1 MVPYSRA
8 AGGAA
13 AEPAPTSW
21 PTVLA
26 SGWLFFFAHAL
37 FRSYGVLYLHLVRT
51 AGYTR
56 AAAALPIA
64 LITAASGVSCAL
76 CGVLSKRVPVIVSNL
91 CCCLVCA
98 AALCIAYF
106 LPTATG
112 LALAGIFYGLGLGP
126 IEWRSHILIKK
137 CFMKQRILAL
147 GVSATGVTLSGVVFP
162 WLLRH
167 LLSEYTTSGACL
179 LLGAITLNGCIGTLL
194 QKMAAPRTAT
204 ACRRGNLAAVAAATE
219 NGSVEMRVVRKRH
232 SVTFDGNPR
241 LMLPRKLSSKHDR
254 GSAPEGLNRTAGG
267 GSNGAAAAGYSYQ
280 KLRSVSSSNIPAE
293 KSDRT
298 PDDTSGDGGFGLQE
312 LADGGVLSQDSIYED
327 CQSDFDPCELEGL
340 PTFKRRRLLT
350 EGSETYLSCYS
361 VLDPSLYDVVETKDT
376 GEVTIHRRSVSS
388 ESIVIVPV
396 PARPQGP
403 WKERLW
409 ALFSPG
415 RTLLRN
421 GMFYI
426 CSVSFV
432 LLYGINVVYNSTI
445 LDFAVDKGVGVG
457 AAMALLSVFSLADLV
472 ARLGTSVLMNVEMG
486 SKKLLMIWLQASSGV
501 LLLATPYLVGYT
513 AALIA
518 AVLLGANMGSLSVLY
533 IILFE
538 DYIVLHLV
546 AWAFGVHGVAIGLI
560 ALLTVPL
567 LGYCRDALLSYDTLF
582 QVMGL
587 LCLLNVFF
595 WAFAEPFF
603 KKQRVSARKSQETS
617 RQM

>member
-8 AGGAA
+8 AAAGGGGGD
-13 AEPAPTSW
+13 PAPTSW

-51 AGYTR
+51 EHYTR
-56 AAAALPIA
+56 ASAALPIA
-64 LITAASGVSCAL
+64 LITAAAGVSCAL
-76 CGVLSKRVPVIVSNL
+76 CGLLSKRVPVIVSNL
-91 CCCLVCA
+91 CCCLVCG
-98 AALCIAYF
+98 AALCFAYL
-106 LPTATG
+106 LPTTTG

-126 IEWRSHILIKK
+126 IEWRSQILIKK

-147 GVSATGVTLSGVVFP
+147 GVSASGVTLAGIVFP
-162 WLLRH
+162 WLLQH
-167 LLSEYTTSGACL
+167 LLSEYCTSGACL

-194 QKMAAPRTAT
+194 QRMAAPRTAT
-204 ACRRGNLAAVAAATE
+204 SCRRGNLAAVAATE

-232 SVTFDGNPR
+232 SVTIDGNPR
-241 LMLPRKLSSKHDR
+241 LMLPRRLSSKCDH
-254 GSAPEGLNRTAGG
+254 GSAPEGLNRTAG

-293 KSDRT
+293 KGDRT
-298 PDDTSGDGGFGLQE
+298 PADTNGDGGFGLHE

-396 PARPQGP
+396 QAKPQGP
-403 WKERLW
+403 LKDRLW

-432 LLYGINVVYNSTI
+432 LLYAINVLYNSTI
-445 LDFAVDKGVGVG
+445 LDFAVDKGVSAG
-457 AAMALLSVFSLADLV
+457 AAMGLLSVFSLADLI
-472 ARLGTSVLMNVEMG
+472 ARLGTSMLMNAELG

-501 LLLATPYLVGYT
+501 LLLAAPYLVGYS
-513 AALIA
+513 AALSA
-518 AVLLGANMGSLSVLY
+518 AVLLGVNMGSLSVLY
-533 IILFE
+533 IVLFE
-538 DYIVLHLV
+538 DYIILHLV
-546 AWAFGVHGVAIGLI
+546 AWAFGVHGVAMGLV
-560 ALLTVPL
+560 ALMTVPL
-567 LGYCRDALLSYDTLF
+567 LGYCRDVLLSYDTLF
-582 QVMGL
+582 QVLGL

-603 KKQRVSARKSQETS
+603 KKRRVSARKSQEVS
-617 RQM
+617 REM

>member
-1 MVPYSRA
+1 MVSYSRA
-8 AGGAA
+8 AAAGGV

-51 AGYTR
+51 EDYTR
-56 AAAALPIA
+56 AAASLPIA
-64 LITAASGVSCAL
+64 LITAASGVSSAL

-91 CCCLVCA
+91 CCCLVCG

-106 LPTATG
+106 LPTTTG
-112 LALAGIFYGLGLGP
+112 LALAGIVYGLGLGP
-126 IEWRSHILIKK
+126 IEWRSQILIKK

-147 GVSATGVTLSGVVFP
+147 GVSATGVSLAGIVFP

-179 LLGAITLNGCIGTLL
+179 LLGAVTLNGCIGTLL
-194 QKMAAPRTAT
+194 QRMAAPRTAT
-204 ACRRGNLAAVAAATE
+204 ACRRGNLAAVAAAAE

-232 SVTFDGNPR
+232 SVTVDGNPR
-241 LMLPRKLSSKHDR
+241 LTLPPRLSSKRDR
-254 GSAPEGLNRTAGG
+254 GSAPEGLDRT
-267 GSNGAAAAGYSYQ
+267 GSNGAAARGYSYQ

-350 EGSETYLSCYS
+350 ENSETYLSCYS

-403 WKERLW
+403 LKDRLW

-426 CSVSFV
+426 CSLSFV
-432 LLYGINVVYNSTI
+432 LLYAINVVYNSTV

-457 AAMALLSVFSLADLV
+457 PAMGVLSVFSLADLI
-472 ARLGTSVLMNVEMG
+472 ARLGTSVLMNAEFG

-501 LLLATPYLVGYT
+501 LLLAAPYLVGYP
-513 AALIA
+513 AALITA
-518 AVLLGANMGSLSVLY
+518 LLLGANMGSLSVLY

-546 AWAFGVHGVAIGLI
+546 AWAFGMHGVAIGLI

-567 LGYCRDALLSYDTLF
+567 LSYCRDALLSYDTLF

-603 KKQRVSARKSQETS
+603 KKQRVSARKSQDTG

>member
-1 MVPYSRA
+1 MVSYSRA
-8 AGGAA
+8 AAAGGV

-51 AGYTR
+51 EDYTR
-56 AAAALPIA
+56 AAASLPIA
-64 LITAASGVSCAL
+64 LITAASGVSSAL

-91 CCCLVCA
+91 CCCLVCG

-106 LPTATG
+106 LPTTTG
-112 LALAGIFYGLGLGP
+112 LALAGIVYGLGLGP
-126 IEWRSHILIKK
+126 IEWRSQILIKK

-147 GVSATGVTLSGVVFP
+147 GVSATGVSLAGIVFP

-179 LLGAITLNGCIGTLL
+179 LLGAVTLNGCIGTLL
-194 QKMAAPRTAT
+194 QRMAAPRTAT
-204 ACRRGNLAAVAAATE
+204 ACRRGNLAAVAAAAE

-232 SVTFDGNPR
+232 SVTVDGNPR
-241 LMLPRKLSSKHDR
+241 LTLPPRLSSKRDR
-254 GSAPEGLNRTAGG
+254 GSAPEGLDRT
-267 GSNGAAAAGYSYQ
+267 GSNGAAARGYSYQ

-350 EGSETYLSCYS
+350 ENSETYLSCYS

-403 WKERLW
+403 LKDRLW

-426 CSVSFV
+426 CSLSFV
-432 LLYGINVVYNSTI
+432 LLYAINVVYNSTV

-457 AAMALLSVFSLADLV
+457 PAMGVLSVFSLADLI
-472 ARLGTSVLMNVEMG
+472 ARLGTSVLMNAEFG

-501 LLLATPYLVGYT
+501 LLLAAPYLVGYP
-513 AALIA
+513 AALITA
-518 AVLLGANMGSLSVLY
+518 LLLGANMGSLSVLY

-546 AWAFGVHGVAIGLI
+546 AWAFGMHGVAIGLI

-567 LGYCRDALLSYDTLF
+567 LSYCRDALLSYDTLF

-603 KKQRVSARKSQETS
+603 KKQRVSARKSQETG

>member
-8 AGGAA
+8 AAAGGGGD
-13 AEPAPTSW
+13 PAPTSW

-26 SGWLFFFAHAL
+26 SGWLFFFTHAL

-51 AGYTR
+51 EHYTR
-56 AAAALPIA
+56 ASAALPIA
-64 LITAASGVSCAL
+64 LITAAAGVSCAL
-76 CGVLSKRVPVIVSNL
+76 CGLLSKRVPVIVSNL
-91 CCCLVCA
+91 CCCLVCG
-98 AALCIAYF
+98 AALCIAYLF
-106 LPTATG
+106 PTTTG

-126 IEWRSHILIKK
+126 IEWRSQILIKK

-147 GVSATGVTLSGVVFP
+147 GVSASGVTLAGIVFP
-162 WLLRH
+162 WLLQH
-167 LLSEYTTSGACL
+167 LLSEYSTAGACL

-194 QKMAAPRTAT
+194 QRMAAPRTAT
-204 ACRRGNLAAVAAATE
+204 SCRRGNLAAVAATE

-232 SVTFDGNPR
+232 SVTIDGNPR
-241 LMLPRKLSSKHDR
+241 LMLPPRLSSKCDR

-267 GSNGAAAAGYSYQ
+267 SNGAAPAGYSYQ

-293 KSDRT
+293 KGDRT
-298 PDDTSGDGGFGLQE
+298 PADTSGDGGFGLRE
-312 LADGGVLSQDSIYED
+312 LADGRVLSQDSIYED

-350 EGSETYLSCYS
+350 ENSETYLSCYS

-396 PARPQGP
+396 QAKLQGP
-403 WKERLW
+403 LKDRLW

-432 LLYGINVVYNSTI
+432 LLYGINVLYNSTI

-457 AAMALLSVFSLADLV
+457 AAMSLLSVFSLADLI
-472 ARLGTSVLMNVEMG
+472 ARLGTSVLMNAELG

-501 LLLATPYLVGYT
+501 LLLAAPYLVGYA
-513 AALIA
+513 AALSA
-518 AVLLGANMGSLSVLY
+518 AVLLGVNMGSLSALY
-533 IILFE
+533 IVLFE
-538 DYIVLHLV
+538 DYIILHLV
-546 AWAFGVHGVAIGLI
+546 AWAFGMHGVAMGLI
-560 ALLTVPL
+560 ALMTVPL
-567 LGYCRDALLSYDTLF
+567 LGYCRDVLLSYDTLF
-582 QVMGL
+582 QVLGL

-603 KKQRVSARKSQETS
+603 KKQRVSARKSQEVS
-617 RQM
+617 RQL